1 MTSLSTHSLPATDSY
16 ASHFTGWN
24 TRTSTRESNHGSRVD
39 YVVVTPGLLPWIK
52 AGKIQPELKGSDYCP
67 IRVDLR
73 VETEVEVD
81 GVHPVEERD
90 GDGKKIVKLRCY
102 ARE

>member
-1 MTSLSTHSLPATDSY
+1 MHASTTS
-16 ASHFTGWN
+16 
-24 TRTSTRESNHGSRVD
+24 
-39 YVVVTPGLLPWIK
+39 GLLPWIK
-52 AGKIQPELKGSDYCP
+52 TGNIQPELKGSDYCP

-81 GVHPVEERD
+81 GVHPVEGD
-90 GDGKKIVKLRCY
+90 GDGKKIIKLRCY